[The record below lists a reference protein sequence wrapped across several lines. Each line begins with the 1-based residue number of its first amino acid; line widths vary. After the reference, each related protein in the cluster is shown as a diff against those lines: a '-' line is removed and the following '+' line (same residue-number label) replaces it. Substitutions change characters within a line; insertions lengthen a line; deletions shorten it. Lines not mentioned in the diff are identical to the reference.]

1 MTKIGKLK
9 FGHYYVLIFVSLL
22 CFVLIRSCVIKNNL
36 ENSKTEIIAKFV
48 KIEKSTKTTAFYFGY
63 YYKGKYYE
71 TCGSGIN
78 YSMFNSEKETN
89 LIDNLKINHFYIAKF
104 NPNHLKN
111 IIVNP
116 SKEIKDSTEIRNAG
130 FDLIK

>member
-9 FGHYYVLIFVSLL
+9 FGHYYVLIFSSLF
-22 CFVLIRSCVIKNNL
+22 CFILIRSCVIENNIK
-36 ENSKTEIIAKFV
+36 NSKTEIIAKFV

-63 YYKGKYYE
+63 YYKGRYIE

-78 YSMFNSEKETN
+78 YSIFNSDKETV
-89 LIDNLKINHFYIAKF
+89 LIDSLKINHFYIAKF
-104 NPNHLKN
+104 NSNHLNN

-116 SKEIKDSTEIRNAG
+116 SKEIKDSTKIRKAG
-130 FDLIK
+130 FD